1 MKYRVTKKEKE
12 LMLYKT
18 MQSIYAEL
26 KAIRI
31 HLEPQSKNNN
41 MTVAKSGRLVGSP
54 IISDEYDSLV
64 VNH

>member
-1 MKYRVTKKEKE
+1 MKYRATKKEKE